1 VDHLAPFRIPFVGL
15 KPGKHEFQM
24 EVDATF
30 FDSFPFSEITQASGL
45 VEVTLDKLGSR
56 LVCLVNF
63 TGRCL
68 TPCDRCLAETEVS
81 LDFTERLIAQLGGQT
96 DLESDIWTLGT
107 EVHELNLAQPVFEWI
122 HLCLPFRRVH
132 ESTDSCDPLMLKHLN
147 ASQRAKQDKKGNDDD
162 DDAVDPRWNALKDLK

>member
-1 VDHLAPFRIPFVGL
+1 
-15 KPGKHEFQM
+15 M

-68 TPCDRCLAETEVS
+68 IPCDRCLAETEVS

-132 ESTDSCDPLMLKHLN
+132 ESTDSCDPLMLSHLN